1 MQANSD
7 SGRESVVPSLVKSF
21 ENLFPLFSRDTGTV
35 VPHFHHKTVVSA
47 IDANVD
53 FFCGE
58 TQSVRQQV
66 AYDFGQ
72 RLPVGDLHQA
82 IRDLFDQ
89 TDAPLLCR
97 GTKHSQLLPDELAD
111 IADIVAESVFVRIDL
126 SEIEQL
132 VDQRMKPV
140 VILLDNSQI
149 LSASEIRCDFMTC
162 SSGPII
168 RLKGVRISWVIL
180 VKKLMRCS

>member
-1 MQANSD
+1 M
-7 SGRESVVPSLVKSF
+7 
-21 ENLFPLFSRDTGTV
+21 
-35 VPHFHHKTVVSA
+35 
-47 IDANVD
+47 D

-89 TDAPLLCR
+89 TDAPLLRR

-126 SEIEQL
+126 PEIEQL

-149 LSASEIRCDFMTC
+149 LSVLLGNPM
-162 SSGPII
+162 
-168 RLKGVRISWVIL
+168 
-180 VKKLMRCS
+180 